1 MKHLLRS
8 KFLFTTTTTHSLY
21 ISQQKLIHKY
31 FKVLAQYIPKLIL
44 KILTLTMRAIMSL
57 RDTMNQMNRLLADLA
72 KDLGKAGNGNK
83 SAAQRVRT
91 GTIRLQRVAKLFRKE
106 SVAAENSGQLKRKS
120 KSRKKNVKKSRKSR

>member
-1 MKHLLRS
+1 
-8 KFLFTTTTTHSLY
+8 
-21 ISQQKLIHKY
+21 
-31 FKVLAQYIPKLIL
+31 
-44 KILTLTMRAIMSL
+44 MRAIMSL